1 LPEGIYDCEIDEAAE
16 RLGSFQSSDRRPQ
29 LWARFTEFIREAKGC
44 GFMEAVLVG
53 GSFVTAIPEP
63 NDINLVLVVA
73 AACDFSID
81 LSPAHY
87 NLLAQQ
93 RVRRRFG
100 FDIVVVKDGSEEL
113 EQAVAFFQQIKQ
125 RPGAKKGLLR
135 IRL

>member
-1 LPEGIYDCEIDEAAE
+1 VIPPFNDDGCLPEGIYDCAIDEAAE

-63 NDINLVLVVA
+63 NDINLVLEVA

-81 LSPAHY
+81 LSPAQY

-93 RVRRRFG
+93 RG
-100 FDIVVVKDGSEEL
+100 G
-113 EQAVAFFQQIKQ
+113 
-125 RPGAKKGLLR
+125 GGLVL
-135 IRL
+135 I

>member
-1 LPEGIYDCEIDEAAE
+1 MIPPFNDDGCLPEGIYDCAIDEAAE

-81 LSPAHY
+81 LSPAQY
-87 NLLAQQ
+87 NLLAQR
-93 RVRRRFG
+93 RVG
-100 FDIVVVKDGSEEL
+100 G
-113 EQAVAFFQQIKQ
+113 
-125 RPGAKKGLLR
+125 GLVL
-135 IRL
+135 I